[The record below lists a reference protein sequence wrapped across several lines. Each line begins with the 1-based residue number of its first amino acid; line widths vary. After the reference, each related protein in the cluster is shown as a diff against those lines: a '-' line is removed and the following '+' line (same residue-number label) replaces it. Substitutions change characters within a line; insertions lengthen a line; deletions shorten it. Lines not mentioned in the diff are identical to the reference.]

1 MRKKENFLEVHVKIA
16 NKKRDS
22 GWIGR
27 YGDFLLPYVYL
38 FMAVNCFFLIY
49 GSVFGIPYKKGLF
62 LGGTLVICL
71 LGLLLYVIPSAKIRI
86 PVVCAVLAG
95 WGLTGFFS
103 WDKLKPGAYAALGRV
118 IDQMNEFYKTAWI
131 IEEASPGTVGQ
142 NTGFLLFMM
151 VPLALI
157 LGAGIVRK
165 FRWSVLAVVFLI
177 PIAGAM
183 LVGQMPSILS
193 ILLLLFSMLVVF
205 SGKRAKIA
213 GFMGKQAALGMICMA
228 LPVALISGLLLVP
241 VNHFYEKKDYFA
253 SVKEYFNQ
261 EVWPY
266 FEELGEKLPFGGSG
280 GAVDGSL
287 NRGELDFDGTK
298 ELCVTIDYQTERAI
312 YLKGYVGDIYTG
324 EEWEPVDGDALL
336 DYAAA
341 EDWAYGE
348 DELSQMISDQ
358 TYDILDSGIGLTYQ
372 EQHMTME
379 RVHASRK
386 YAYLPYYSKA
396 DEKYEID
403 GDGTVRGLSSD
414 ISQVSYYVM
423 DERDMYDFDLDRL
436 DDGALGGDADY
447 VDFLREYKAYVYE
460 NYLDY
465 PAERLSRLEQQC
477 RENPQGSIR
486 EIRDYIVSTLKNTT
500 KYDINTPAFPEEEE
514 FVEYFLYTQK
524 TGYCVHYASAA
535 ALMFRMYGVPAR
547 FVSGY
552 IAPANTFFDNGD
564 GTYTAELM
572 DDMTH
577 AWVEIYTDL
586 GWVPVEVTPAYEGAN
601 WAGHMDTAE
610 ETPEATPE
618 PTVTEIVTVTPTEAG
633 ENDGNAEEIE
643 NTTVTPEPAESATPT
658 ASPTPVPSETAVPE
672 ANDEEQDITA
682 DEAEKEISLLKII
695 LYFAVAATGLLVL
708 ALAINVAVRRIF
720 LRIRFH
726 GSDYNGNIQCVYQ
739 YLYKAL
745 QFDQFPK
752 EIRVS
757 DAQFAHHLV
766 KQYPRISMDEA
777 ERFAKQVLRA
787 NYSSDQMT
795 AVECMQAR
803 IFFRKVCREI
813 SERSGLLRRI
823 QFRII
828 KGF

>member
-1 MRKKENFLEVHVKIA
+1 MRKKENFLEVHVKIE

-27 YGDFLLPYVYL
+27 YGDFFLAYL
-38 FMAVNCFFLIY
+38 YLSMAVTSFFLIY
-49 GSVFGIPYKKGLF
+49 SSVFGIPYKKGTF
-62 LGGTLVICL
+62 FAGTLLICL
-71 LGLLLYVIPSAKIRI
+71 FGLLLYVIPPAKIRI
-86 PVVCAVLAG
+86 PVICAIFVVWAF
-95 WGLTGFFS
+95 TGFRV
-103 WDKLKPGAYAALGRV
+103 WDKLKPGAYSALEV
-118 IDQMNEFYKTAWI
+118 IIDKMNEFYKTAWV
-131 IEEASPGTVGQ
+131 IEGENVGTIGQ

-151 VPLALI
+151 VPLVLI

-165 FRWSVLAVVFLI
+165 FRWWVLAVVFLI
-177 PIAGAM
+177 PIGGAM
-183 LVGQMPSILS
+183 LVGQMPSIFS
-193 ILLLLFSMLVVF
+193 LLLLLLSMLVVF
-205 SGKRAKIA
+205 SGKRAKMA
-213 GFMGKQAALGMICMA
+213 GFMGKQAAFGMICMA

-241 VNHFYEKKDYFA
+241 VSRIYEKNDYFS

-266 FEELGEKLPFGGSG
+266 FEDLGEKLPFGGSG
-280 GAVDGSL
+280 GAVDGRL

-298 ELCVTIDYQTERAI
+298 ELRVTIDYQPESAI
-312 YLKGYVGDIYTG
+312 YLKGYVGDTYTG
-324 EEWEPVDGDALL
+324 EEWEAVDGGALL
-336 DYAAA
+336 DYAKA
-341 EDWAYGE
+341 EGWAYE
-348 DELSQMISDQ
+348 EELSRMVSDM
-358 TYDILDSGIGLTYQ
+358 TYEMLNSGIDLTYQ

-386 YAYLPYYSKA
+386 YAYLPYYAKA

-403 GDGTVRGLSSD
+403 GDGTVQGLLSEV
-414 ISQVSYYVM
+414 SQIDYCVV
-423 DERDMYDFDLDRL
+423 DEKEMYDFDLDQL
-436 DDGALGGDADY
+436 DADALDVDADY
-447 VDFLREYKAYVYE
+447 VDLLKEYKAYVYE

-477 RENPQGSIR
+477 RDNPQGSIR

-500 KYDINTPAFPEEEE
+500 SYDINTPAFPKEEE

-535 ALMFRMYGVPAR
+535 VLMFRMYGVPAR
-547 FVSGY
+547 FVGGY
-552 IAPANTFFDNGD
+552 IAPANTFFENGD

-586 GWVPVEVTPAYEGAN
+586 GWVPVEVTPPYEGAN
-601 WAGHMDTAE
+601 WAGHMDSAE
-610 ETPEATPE
+610 ETPEETPE
-618 PTVTEIVTVTPTEAG
+618 PTVTEIITVTPTEDG
-633 ENDGNAEEIE
+633 ENLVNTEEIG
-643 NTTVTPEPAESATPT
+643 NTTATPEPTGSPTPT
-658 ASPTPVPSETAVPE
+658 ESVTPVPSETAVPE
-672 ANDEEQDITA
+672 ASEKNGDASAGET
-682 DEAEKEISLLKII
+682 EKEISVLNIV
-695 LYFAVAATGLLVL
+695 LYAAVGAVVLSVLVL
-708 ALAINVAVRRIF
+708 IINLAVRRIL

-726 GSDYNGNIQCVYQ
+726 STDYNSNIRYIYH

-757 DAQFAHHLV
+757 DTQFAHHLV
-766 KQYPRISMDEA
+766 KQYPRISVDET

-787 NYSSDQMT
+787 NYSSDKMT
-795 AVECMQAR
+795 AVECMEAR
-803 IFFRKVCREI
+803 IFYRKVCKEI

-823 QFRII
+823 QFRVI